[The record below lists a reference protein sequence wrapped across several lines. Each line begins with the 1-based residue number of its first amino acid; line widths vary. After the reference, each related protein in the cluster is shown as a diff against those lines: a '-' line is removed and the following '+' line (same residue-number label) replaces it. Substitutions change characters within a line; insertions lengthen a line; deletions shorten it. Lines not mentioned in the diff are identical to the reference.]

1 MPSKTYLGSVAA
13 FDASVLSSGQ
23 SAGTFIFAGGD
34 ETMKSLYPPV
44 LELVDIAT
52 GSDIDNS
59 YNRIEA
65 VASIG
70 DD

>member
-1 MPSKTYLGSVAA
+1 
-13 FDASVLSSGQ
+13 
-23 SAGTFIFAGGD
+23 
-34 ETMKSLYPPV
+34 MKSLYPPV

-52 GSDIDNS
+52 GSDIANS